1 MSDPAAWYDAHADEL
16 SDRYEA
22 VPADRVHDWLK
33 ELLPAAPATAL
44 DVGTGSGRDAAWL
57 SRKGYDVVAV
67 EPSSRFRTIARERH
81 DDPAIQWLADSL
93 PGLERTF
100 RTGLAFDLILA
111 SAVWM
116 HVAPSD
122 RARAFRKL
130 ITLLKPGGVL
140 AMTLRSGPAE
150 PARRFHPVSVAEIRT
165 LARDHGAFVER
176 EVEADDHLGREDV
189 RWTQLAIRLPDDG
202 TGALPLLRHVIL
214 NDDKSSTYKLGLLR
228 VLCRIAD
235 GAGGFVAPVDDDHVA
250 IPMGLVALT
259 WLRLYTPLLRADLPQ
274 SPINTRGADR
284 LGFAK
289 AAFGRLG
296 ATSHHDLRVGTA
308 LGGEAGAALHLALK
322 DAARTIE
329 QMPVRYMTY
338 PNEPRSILPVDRRA
352 GGRHSASTVRL
363 DASYLASF
371 GTMRVPLH
379 LWAAVQRF
387 TAWIEPAIKAEWKRV
402 TRTYAERQGRT
413 LDEAQLSSAMAWEDP
428 NREVGVARER
438 AGFLLATGTLHC
450 VWSGRRLAPANVDID
465 HCFPWAVWPC
475 GDLWNL
481 MPAHRAV
488 NQREKRDRLP
498 TDRLLRAAQD
508 RILHWWHDAYREN
521 PNRAL
526 AERFA
531 LEACV
536 SLPGVADVD
545 ADLDSYYSAVHLQR
559 LRLKQNQQ
567 VPEWNGERYL

>member
-1 MSDPAAWYDAHADEL
+1 MSDPTAWYDAHADEL
-16 SDRYEA
+16 SDRYEG
-22 VPADRVHDWLK
+22 VPAERVHGWLK
-33 ELLPAAPATAL
+33 ALLPAAPATAL

-93 PGLERTF
+93 PGLKRTF

-116 HVAPSD
+116 HVAPTD

-150 PARRFHPVSVAEIRT
+150 PARRFHPVSADEIRT

-202 TGALPLLRHVIL
+202 TGALPLLRHLIL
-214 NDDKSSTYKLGLLR
+214 NDRKTSTYKLGLLR

-235 GAGGFVAPVDDDHVA
+235 GAGGLASHLDEEHVA
-250 IPMGLVALT
+250 IPLGLVALT
-259 WLRLYTPLLRADLPQ
+259 WLRLYKPLLEADLPQ
-274 SPINTRGADR
+274 TGDNLRGAER

-289 AAFGRLG
+289 GAFGRLD
-296 ATSHHDLRVGTA
+296 SVSPHDLRVGIAQT
-308 LGGEAGAALHLALK
+308 GDVGVALHRALQ
-322 DAARTIE
+322 DAMRTIVG
-329 QMPVRYMTY
+329 MPVKHMTF
-338 PNEPRSILPVDRRA
+338 PNETRSVLAVRRPLSRPRSPRRA
-352 GGRHSASTVRL
+352 SL
-363 DASYLASF
+363 DEFYLSGF
-371 GTMRVPLH
+371 GTIQVPSS
-379 LWAAVQRF
+379 LWAALQRS
-387 TAWIEPAIKAEWKRV
+387 AVWIEPAISAEWKRLM
-402 TRTYAERQGRT
+402 RTYAERQGRT
-413 LDEAQLSSAMAWEDP
+413 LDEGQLQSAMAWEEP
-428 NREVGVARER
+428 NRDVAVARAR
-438 AGFLLATGTLHC
+438 AGLLLSTRRLHC
-450 VWSGRRLAPANVDID
+450 VWSGKRLTAANVDID

-481 MPAHRAV
+481 MPAHRTV
-488 NQREKRDRLP
+488 NQRKRDRLP
-498 TDRLLRAAQD
+498 TDRLLRGAQD
-508 RILHWWHDAYREN
+508 RILQWWNDAYRESA
-521 PNRAL
+521 NRAL

-531 LEACV
+531 LEASA
-536 SLPGVADVD
+536 SLPGVARVD
-545 ADLDSYYSAVHLQR
+545 ADLDSYYSAVNLQR

-567 VPEWNGERYL
+567 VPEWNGQGYL